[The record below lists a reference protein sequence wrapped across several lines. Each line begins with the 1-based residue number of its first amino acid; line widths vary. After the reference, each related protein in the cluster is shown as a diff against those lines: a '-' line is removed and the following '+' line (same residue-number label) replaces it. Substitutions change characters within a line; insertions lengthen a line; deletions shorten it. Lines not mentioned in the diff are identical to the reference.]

1 MIRQW
6 VEGFGAGV
14 VTAIVTLL
22 SIILAVALA
31 AGLDLLIKGF
41 IARGDLLVAG
51 LIAAILAP
59 LMTYSFI
66 RLSQQLAEAQEQ
78 LRILAT
84 VDDLT
89 QAFNR
94 RHLLTL
100 AQLEWERA
108 ERYQRELS
116 LAILDIDH
124 FKHIN
129 DSYGHQL
136 GDRVLRQ
143 ISQLC
148 QSELRGS
155 DLLGRYGGEE
165 FLLLLPETGMQE
177 AVIVAERIRQSIED
191 HEFHTPSGSARVT
204 ASFGVATLSS
214 KAPDIDAL
222 LLCADEALYKAKSG
236 GRNKVVLSE

>member
-6 VEGFGAGV
+6 VEGFGAV
-14 VTAIVTLL
+14 AVTAAVTLL
-22 SIILAVALA
+22 SVILAVALA

-66 RLSQQLAEAQEQ
+66 RLSQQLAEAEER

-94 RHLLTL
+94 RQLLAL

-124 FKHIN
+124 FKRIN

-148 QSELRGS
+148 QSELRRP
-155 DLLGRYGGEE
+155 DRLGRYGGEE
-165 FLLLLPETGMQE
+165 FILLLPETGAQE
-177 AVIVAERIRQSIED
+177 AVVVAERLRQSIEN
-191 HEFHTPSGSARVT
+191 HNFLTPSGKVGIT

-214 KAPDIDAL
+214 KTPDIDAL
-222 LLCADEALYKAKSG
+222 LRYADEALYIAKSE
-236 GRNKVVLSE
+236 GRNKVVLSD